1 MADHDVLREIGERAA
16 SVLGPE
22 SNLLEDLDA
31 AGLGGALSTALRSA
45 LRHPVTPVR
54 ASLRLWGDL
63 TRIPVVAGGRW
74 FGVDSEPPLA
84 LDPKD
89 RRFADPAWSANPAFY
104 SVRQAYLAMCRYAHD
119 VLESAPL
126 EPDVRAKAT
135 LASDLLLDALAPTNF
150 LATNPAALKRA
161 FDTAGL
167 SLVQGLRHFLDDA
180 VNNGGKPRQVDT
192 SGFVVGRDLA
202 VTPGQVVFR
211 NELMELIQYEPQ
223 TPQVRAAPLLCSPP
237 WINKYYIMDLAPE
250 RSFVEWAVRHGRTV
264 FVISY
269 QNPTRDM
276 SATTMDDYLVNG
288 PRTALDVIQ
297 DITGAEKIDIAG
309 LCLGGA
315 LTAITAAYLAQ
326 AGDSRVGAL
335 TLLNTMLDYAE
346 PGVLGVFTDRRTIE
360 RLEKK
365 MSKAGVLE
373 GKSMAGTFDV
383 LRANDLIFN
392 YVVSSW
398 LMGQD
403 PPRFDI
409 LAWNADN
416 TRMPAAMHGFYLRNF
431 YLENKLAAGTLE
443 IAGTV
448 LDLSTIKSPT
458 YVVSAV
464 NDHIVP
470 WQSAYKTT
478 GLLSGPVRFVLGN
491 GGHIAGI
498 VSPPGPK
505 AWHMVAADE
514 SALPATGSLWRD
526 TAERKNGSWWEDWAL
541 WSEKN
546 SGSLG
551 DAPPMGST
559 RYPVLEQAPGQYVC
573 A

>member
-1 MADHDVLREIGERAA
+1 MAEHDVLREIGERAA

-22 SNLLEDLDA
+22 SNLVEDLDA
-31 AGLGGALSTALRSA
+31 AGLGGALLTALRTT
-45 LRHPVTPVR
+45 LRHPVDPVR

-63 TRIPVVAGGRW
+63 TRIPIVAGGRW
-74 FGVDSEPPLA
+74 FGVDSAPPVA

-89 RRFADPAWSANPAFY
+89 RRFADPAWNANPAFY
-104 SVRQAYLAMCRYAHD
+104 SVRQVYLALCRYAHE

-126 EPDVRAKAT
+126 DPDVRGKAT

-180 VNNGGKPRQVDT
+180 ANNGGKPRQVDT

-202 VTPGQVVFR
+202 VTPGRVVFR

-223 TPQVRAAPLLCSPP
+223 TPQARAAPLLCSPP

-276 SATTMDDYLVNG
+276 SGTTMDDYLVHG

-326 AGDSRVGAL
+326 AGDSRVGTL

-365 MSKAGVLE
+365 MRKAGVLE

-409 LAWNADN
+409 LVWNADN

-470 WQSAYKTT
+470 WQSAYRTT
-478 GLLSGPVRFVLGN
+478 GLVSGPVRFVLGN

-505 AWHMVAADE
+505 AWHLAAPA
-514 SALPATGSLWRD
+514 SAALPASASAWRD
-526 TAERKNGSWWEDWAL
+526 TAERTNGSWWEDWAL
-541 WSEKN
+541 WSEQN
-546 SGSLG
+546 SGALG
-551 DAPPMGST
+551 EVPPMGST
-559 RYPVLEQAPGQYVC
+559 RYPALDQAPGRYVHT
-573 A
+573 